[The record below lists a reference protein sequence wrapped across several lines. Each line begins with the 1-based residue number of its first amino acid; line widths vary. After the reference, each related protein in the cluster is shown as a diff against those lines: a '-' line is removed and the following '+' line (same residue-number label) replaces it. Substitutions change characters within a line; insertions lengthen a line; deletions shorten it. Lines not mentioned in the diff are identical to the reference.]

1 MEDENDLHTECMY
14 DNEMPSMEDVN
25 FDKNVCDESW
35 RWCDVEVMDNVEI
48 MGESAKSPLLNDSS
62 ALYVI
67 QMPKLNAI
75 STLTTSTPIISYRMK
90 SCKPEQKE

>member
-1 MEDENDLHTECMY
+1 MIYTQ
-14 DNEMPSMEDVN
+14 
-25 FDKNVCDESW
+25 NVCTTMKCHQWRMSISIRMHDESW
-35 RWCDVEVMDNVEI
+35 RWCDVEVMDDVEI

-67 QMPKLNAI
+67 QMPKLNAK

>member
-1 MEDENDLHTECMY
+1 M
-14 DNEMPSMEDVN
+14 
-25 FDKNVCDESW
+25 W
-35 RWCDVEVMDNVEI
+35 R
-48 MGESAKSPLLNDSS
+48 GESAKSPLLNDSS

-67 QMPKLNAI
+67 QMPKLNAK